1 MLLLL
6 NWVVTN
12 AKNFGQFRKLYVAV
26 WNILCE
32 LYQDRGTGS
41 KKMGTGLTTKITWSV
56 WCMRTRKRATQERVS
71 SKMPKTN
78 NLFIFLARYSIPDLT
93 IKSYGCAFW

>member
-32 LYQDRGTGS
+32 LYQDRGTGGQKNGNWINEKNHIERVVQENE
-41 KKMGTGLTTKITWSV
+41 KKGDS
-56 WCMRTRKRATQERVS
+56 RTRFLKNAE
-71 SKMPKTN
+71 KTE
-78 NLFIFLARYSIPDLT
+78 LLI
-93 IKSYGCAFW
+93 